1 MFKNIGIF
9 IKKSIIQDF
18 DDKTL
23 ETLITSLSCNNINL
37 YIDESFAYKNEKVS
51 ALKYKDFVNKVDL
64 IIVFGGDGTLL
75 NSAREYLEHE
85 IPILG
90 VNMGNVG
97 FLTDIKVSN
106 FDMAIKDIL
115 EGNYKIEERNLVS
128 AEFNESQIYG
138 LNEVVVH
145 SEHMHSS

>member
-9 IKKSIIQDF
+9 IKKSIIQDV

-23 ETLITSLSCNNINL
+23 DTLITSLACNKVNL
-37 YIDESFAYKNEKVS
+37 YIDESSEYKNEKVCS
-51 ALKYKDFVNKVDL
+51 LKYKDFVNKVDL

-106 FDMAIKDIL
+106 FDIALSLIHI
-115 EGNYKIEERNLVS
+115 
-128 AEFNESQIYG
+128 
-138 LNEVVVH
+138 
-145 SEHMHSS
+145 